1 MLTLYVRGRPLCR
14 GSGHSECYSVLSRGV
29 LRKRLLPVPWRSTN
43 NSQPMTAPAVM
54 ESMAVT
60 AIRLPKN
67 WKQALAA
74 RGQLQGNDLSTQVRL
89 AVFAYI
95 EREGIQA

>member
-1 MLTLYVRGRPLCR
+1 
-14 GSGHSECYSVLSRGV
+14 
-29 LRKRLLPVPWRSTN
+29 
-43 NSQPMTAPAVM
+43 MTAPAVM

-60 AIRLPKN
+60 AIRLPKH